1 LGNGVKSMKP
11 FHNRYFRLG
20 ILVALLILIPIVF
33 RESNYLLHF
42 FVLALVWGIVAEAWN
57 LIMGFA
63 GIFSFAQ
70 IAFFTSGAFAAGLL
84 TNQLGVSPWL
94 GILAAGV
101 VAAAM
106 GFLIGLPSL
115 RLTGEY
121 IAVISYALHLV
132 LGPLIYRAQFIG
144 VNPGGY
150 IWNVPGLS
158 ILGNELSR
166 SIIAPWFYI
175 ALIMFIVCLIV
186 IYLVIHSPIG
196 KAFVALRDSE
206 PLARAVGINQ
216 YKYKLLVFSVSAL
229 ITGIAGGFYCYY
241 AGTISTRMLGL
252 DFFVM
257 ALIMVILGGLGKFSG
272 GAIGAFVI
280 TFLDEWMRPLE
291 NYRLIVLGI
300 LVIVV
305 MIYMPSGLMG
315 MPDYYNRVRRWLL
328 RRKKARP
335 ASEGI

>member
-1 LGNGVKSMKP
+1 MKP
-11 FHNRYFRLG
+11 LQNRYVRLG
-20 ILVALLILIPIVF
+20 ILIALLILIPIVF

-42 FVLALVWGIVAEAWN
+42 CVLALVWGIVAEAWN

-94 GILAAGV
+94 GMLAGGI

-132 LGPLIYRAQFIG
+132 LGPLIYRAQILG

-150 IWNVPGLS
+150 IWNVPALS
-158 ILGNELSR
+158 FLGKEFSR
-166 SIIAPWFYI
+166 SIIAPWYFT
-175 ALIMFIVCLIV
+175 ALLIFIISLIV
-186 IYLVIHSPIG
+186 IYLVIHSPVG

-216 YKYKLLVFSVSAL
+216 YKYKLIVFSLSAL

-257 ALIMVILGGLGKFSG
+257 ALIMVILGGLGKFAG
-272 GAIGAFVI
+272 GAIGAVVI

-305 MIYMPSGLMG
+305 MIYMPNGLMG
-315 MPDYYNRVRRWLL
+315 MGEYYKAVRRWLL
-328 RRKKARP
+328 RRRKSSVVTK
-335 ASEGI
+335 EI

>member
-1 LGNGVKSMKP
+1 MGNGGKSMKLLK
-11 FHNRYFRLG
+11 NRYLRLG
-20 ILVALLILIPIVF
+20 ILCLLLVLIPLIF
-33 RESNYLLHF
+33 HGNNYLQHF

-63 GIFSFAQ
+63 GVFSFAQ

-84 TNQLGVSPWL
+84 TNQLEVSPWL
-94 GILAAGV
+94 GMLAAGV
-101 VAAAM
+101 VSAAL

-158 ILGNELSR
+158 LFGNEFSR
-166 SIIAPWFYI
+166 STIAPWYYT
-175 ALIMFIVCLIV
+175 ALLLFILSLGV

-206 PLARAVGINQ
+206 ALARAAGINQ
-216 YKYKLLVFSVSAL
+216 YKYKLLVFALSAL

-257 ALIMVILGGLGKFSG
+257 ALIMVILGGLGKFPG

-280 TFLDEWMRPLE
+280 TFLDEWMRPLQ

-305 MIYMPSGLMG
+305 MIYMPNGLMG
-315 MPDYYNRVRRWLL
+315 MADYYYTARRWFL
-328 RRKKARP
+328 RRKKP
-335 ASEGI
+335 SLVS

>member
-1 LGNGVKSMKP
+1 MGNGLKPMKP
-11 FHNRYFRLG
+11 NQKRFLRMG
-20 ILVALLILIPIVF
+20 ILLAVLVSVPLIFP
-33 RESNYLLHF
+33 ESNYLQHF
-42 FVLALVWGIVAEAWN
+42 VVLALVWGIVAEAWN

-94 GILAAGV
+94 GILGAGL
-101 VAAAM
+101 VAAAI

-115 RLTGEY
+115 RLSGEY

-132 LGPLIYRAQFIG
+132 LGPLIYRAQVLG

-150 IWNVPGLS
+150 IWNVRALS
-158 ILGNELSR
+158 IFGYEFSR
-166 SIIAPWFYI
+166 SVVAPWYYTALILFIIA
-175 ALIMFIVCLIV
+175 LLV

-206 PLARAVGINQ
+206 SLARAVGINQ
-216 YKYKLLVFSVSAL
+216 YKYKLMVFSISAL
-229 ITGIAGGFYCYY
+229 ITGTAGGFYCYY

-305 MIYMPSGLMG
+305 MIYMPNGLMG
-315 MPDYYNRVRRWLL
+315 MTDYFRTIQKWLL
-328 RRKKARP
+328 RKRKPRLV
-335 ASEGI
+335 S